1 MTYETISVRM
11 NRSDRNIRWGFSVRQ
26 QADGLI
32 IDRVEAESLSD
43 KAGVKHNDKVDQIN
57 GRSTRGLDAASA
69 NRLIDDSFN
78 EVRLSLQRFVTSHT
92 TLPWTLNEKDN
103 KMVVE
108 EMKPGFGTG
117 FGSGFGS
124 SNFVNSSFNQN
135 QNNFGSHFG
144 TGSGVNQRNITNTNT
159 SSSNHQSST
168 FHSSSHQS
176 SGNYGSG
183 GFSPS
188 SHHNI
193 PIRHSPAPP
202 FTTSNSS
209 YNNIKKSTDNTILPG
224 SANYNPNNSSNY
236 NSVPTGFG
244 ASSGGYGGS
253 GGFKGH
259 SNGSAIPAQAP
270 PTSYS
275 YNNGATS
282 QPYGAGSGGTPL
294 NQMTFINT
302 SPAPGANGAYG
313 AQCGLSPSKVFYHS
327 PSGRSRNELSPG
339 AAVHHLQ
346 YNSPMNLYSSEA
358 TAEQL
363 YQQTGAVPEGPVPH
377 DKSPAYL
384 TSETRKLIEEEARGR
399 FQRGKSP
406 SSQSSC
412 FKRISH
418 AVGADH

>member
-159 SSSNHQSST
+159 SSSNHQ
-168 FHSSSHQS
+168 
-176 SGNYGSG
+176 
-183 GFSPS
+183 
-188 SHHNI
+188 
-193 PIRHSPAPP
+193 RWE
-202 FTTSNSS
+202 
-209 YNNIKKSTDNTILPG
+209 D
-224 SANYNPNNSSNY
+224 
-236 NSVPTGFG
+236 
-244 ASSGGYGGS
+244 
-253 GGFKGH
+253 
-259 SNGSAIPAQAP
+259 
-270 PTSYS
+270 
-275 YNNGATS
+275 
-282 QPYGAGSGGTPL
+282 
-294 NQMTFINT
+294 
-302 SPAPGANGAYG
+302 
-313 AQCGLSPSKVFYHS
+313 
-327 PSGRSRNELSPG
+327 
-339 AAVHHLQ
+339 
-346 YNSPMNLYSSEA
+346 
-358 TAEQL
+358 
-363 YQQTGAVPEGPVPH
+363 
-377 DKSPAYL
+377 
-384 TSETRKLIEEEARGR
+384 
-399 FQRGKSP
+399 
-406 SSQSSC
+406 
-412 FKRISH
+412 
-418 AVGADH
+418 AVGF

>member
-32 IDRVEAESLSD
+32 IDRVESESLSD

-92 TLPWTLNEKDN
+92 CLPWTLNEKDN

-108 EMKPGFGTG
+108 DMKPG

-124 SNFVNSSFNQN
+124 GFGGNSSFNQN
-135 QNNFGSHFG
+135 TFGSHFG
-144 TGSGVNQRNITNTNT
+144 TGSGVNRNITNTTNT

-168 FHSSSHQS
+168 FHSSS
-176 SGNYGSG
+176 GFGG

-188 SHHNI
+188 SQHNI
-193 PIRHSPAPP
+193 PIRRSPAPP
-202 FTTSNSS
+202 FSQNR
-209 YNNIKKSTDNTILPG
+209 STDNNILPG
-224 SANYNPNNSSNY
+224 SANYNPNAHQNNY
-236 NSVPTGFG
+236 NSTPAGFG
-244 ASSGGYGGS
+244 ASSGGHK
-253 GGFKGH
+253 GF
-259 SNGSAIPAQAP
+259 SNGAIPAQAP
-270 PTSYS
+270 PPSSYS

-282 QPYGAGSGGTPL
+282 QPYGQGAGGTPL

-302 SPAPGANGAYG
+302 APNQGGAAG
-313 AQCGLSPSKVFYHS
+313 GLSPSKVFYHS
-327 PSGRSRNELSPG
+327 PSGRNRQDLSPG
-339 AAVHHLQ
+339 ASVHHLQ

-363 YQQTGAVPEGPVPH
+363 YQQTGLTPEGPVPH
-377 DKSPAYL
+377 DKTPAYL

-412 FKRISH
+412 FKRIAH

>member
-57 GRSTRGLDAASA
+57 GRSTRGLDASTA

-92 TLPWTLNEKDN
+92 CLPWTLNEKDN

-108 EMKPGFGTG
+108 DMKPG

-124 SNFVNSSFNQN
+124 GFGGNSSFNQN
-135 QNNFGSHFG
+135 TFGSHFG
-144 TGSGVNQRNITNTNT
+144 TGSGVNRNITNTNT

-168 FHSSSHQS
+168 FHSSSHNT
-176 SGNYGSG
+176 SGNFGGAG

-202 FTTSNSS
+202 FSHNLASNNSYSS
-209 YNNIKKSTDNTILPG
+209 NIKKSTDNNILPG
-224 SANYNPNNSSNY
+224 SATYNPGSGSNY
-236 NSVPTGFG
+236 NSTPAGFG
-244 ASSGGYGGS
+244 ASSGGYKGGY
-253 GGFKGH
+253 
-259 SNGSAIPAQAP
+259 SNGAIPAPAPTQAP
-270 PTSYS
+270 PSTYS
-275 YNNGATS
+275 YNNGATNQS
-282 QPYGAGSGGTPL
+282 YGQGAGGTPL
-294 NQMTFINT
+294 NQLTFINT
-302 SPAPGANGAYG
+302 APAPGGGIG
-313 AQCGLSPSKVFYHS
+313 AQGGLSPSKVFYHS
-327 PSGRSRNELSPG
+327 PSGRNRNDLSPG
-339 AAVHHLQ
+339 ASVHHLQ

-363 YQQTGAVPEGPVPH
+363 YQQTGLTPEGPVPH
-377 DKSPAYL
+377 DKTPAYL

-412 FKRISH
+412 FKRIAH